1 MAAWGQQGRR
11 KESVPSGES
20 RSKGRS
26 FGGKA
31 DRCGQHVCRIK
42 ETREDMGSKT
52 QGSAEVAADKRSRV
66 RSAGAE
72 PMKK

>member
-11 KESVPSGES
+11 KEAVPSGES

-42 ETREDMGSKT
+42 ETREDDGI
-52 QGSAEVAADKRSRV
+52 QDPGERGGRCGQAVPCEI
-66 RSAGAE
+66 GGG
-72 PMKK
+72 